1 MAAPKFHA
9 ILSTVFQKSVRIFS
23 LFMILNSAGVDA
35 QQSGVS
41 SWQNDKFSMF
51 IHFGLYSH
59 FGGVWQ
65 GKQIERG
72 YSEQIQSHAGIHSD
86 LYAAEAAYFNPREW
100 NADSIVSLAKRA
112 GMRSIVITSKHHDGF
127 CMFDTETTD
136 FNIVDA
142 TPFGR
147 DVLKELSEACK
158 RGGLN
163 FGLYFSLIDWHY
175 PQAYPISSHNA
186 DFSTSEHHN
195 YNKSQLKELLTQYG
209 PISEL
214 WFDMGSL
221 TYNQSKELRDLVH
234 QYQPNCLVSGR
245 LGNDQGDFC
254 VMGDNQ
260 YPDYQLAVPWQV
272 PASVYDETWG
282 HRSWQ
287 RKDPIEDKVAEKIRS
302 LVQTAARGG
311 NFLLNIGP
319 DAEGAITIH
328 EQEVLKGIGAWMAVN
343 GVAIYGT
350 TPVSSA
356 ENEVLLAQ
364 KGDTLFAYLFDAVPN
379 GKLNLNGIEPS
390 VKSIDFLDSPGMQ
403 LSYMHRNGILEILL
417 PETRETHLP
426 VRVVRIVLDS
436 HYEIA
441 QSEALSVKG
450 NLVLSA
456 NNAIPEYSFSGVD
469 YYSSYRSTVGY
480 SWQINSKTSQSV
492 RPELYYTAGDAGKQI
507 SLRWNGTQELIP
519 LDEGAPHALPKIKT
533 TWGTPHIAG
542 PYSGFMDNPI
552 TDPTEA
558 SLATPWGG
566 QSWIPVDQTED
577 VRWLARP
584 ASMFKNWYRLQEVNA
599 SRFGEVLVQI
609 PTNDGVGVY
618 VNGKA
623 VYVGN
628 NPLKEPNRLTEVI
641 LPLQKGKNT
650 VLIQSFNRFN
660 TSVDLGMEL
669 VEDQIVFKKMLPKRL
684 LDAGNTYRIE
694 LKNNPNTPI
703 HRNLGLSYVKLA
715 LNKE

>member
-1 MAAPKFHA
+1 MRPP
-9 ILSTVFQKSVRIFS
+9 VFQKLLRIFS
-23 LFMILNSAGVDA
+23 LFLILNAVGVDA
-35 QQSGVS
+35 QQSGLS
-41 SWQNDKFSMF
+41 SWQDDKFSMF

-86 LYAAEAAYFNPREW
+86 LYAAEAAHFNPSQW

-147 DVLKELSEACK
+147 DVLKELAEACK

-186 DFSTSEHHN
+186 DFITPEHHN
-195 YNKSQLKELLTQYG
+195 YNKAQLKELLTKYG

-287 RKDPIEDKVAEKIRS
+287 RKDPIEEKVAEKVRS

-311 NFLLNIGP
+311 NYLLNIGP
-319 DAEGAITIH
+319 DAKGDITSH
-328 EQEVLKGIGAWMAVN
+328 ERKVLEGIGEWMAVN
-343 GVAIYGT
+343 GAAIYGT
-350 TPVSSA
+350 IPVSSA
-356 ENEVLLAQ
+356 ENELLIAQ

-379 GKLNLNGIEPS
+379 GKLHLNGIVPS
-390 VKSIDFLDSPGMQ
+390 VKSIDFLDAPGMQ
-403 LSYMHRNGILEILL
+403 LSYIHSDDELEILI
-417 PETRETHLP
+417 PETQQTRIP
-426 VRVVRIVLDS
+426 VRVIRIVLDRP
-436 HYEIA
+436 YEIA
-441 QSEALSVKG
+441 QSEAISVKG
-450 NLVLSA
+450 NLVLSPK
-456 NNAIPEYSFSGVD
+456 NAIPEYSFSGVD

-480 SWQINSKTSQSV
+480 SWQVISTTTQLI
-492 RPELYYTAGDAGKQI
+492 RPVLYYTASDSGKQI
-507 SLRWNGTQELIP
+507 SLGWNGTQEVIT
-519 LDEGAPHALPKIKT
+519 LDEGTPQALPKIET
-533 TWGTPHIAG
+533 IWGTPHIAG
-542 PYSGFMDNPI
+542 PYSGFMDNP
-552 TDPTEA
+552 TANPAEA
-558 SLATPWGG
+558 TLAGPWGG
-566 QSWIPVDQTED
+566 QSWISVDQTEQA
-577 VRWLARP
+577 RWLARP
-584 ASMFKNWYRLQEVNA
+584 ATMFKNWYRLQEVTA
-599 SRFGEVLVQI
+599 SSSGGLLVRI

-623 VYVGN
+623 VYIGN
-628 NPLKEPNRLTEVI
+628 NPLKEPKRLTEVI

-660 TSVDLGMEL
+660 TSVNMGLEV
-669 VEDQIVFKKMLPKRL
+669 VENQVVYRKWLPSHRL
-684 LDAGNTYRIE
+684 NAGVSCRIE
-694 LKNNPNTPI
+694 LKNSPDTPL
-703 HRNLGLSYVKLA
+703 HRNLELSHVKLA